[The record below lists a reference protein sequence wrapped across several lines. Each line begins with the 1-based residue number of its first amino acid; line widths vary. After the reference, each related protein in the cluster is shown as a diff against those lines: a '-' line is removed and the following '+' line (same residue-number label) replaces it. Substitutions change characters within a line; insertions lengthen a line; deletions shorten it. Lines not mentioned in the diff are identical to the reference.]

1 MIGSDFLI
9 GILFGVAAMSPLCVY
24 LWRCN
29 APLQADARVG
39 RARLAALA
47 KARAKRVVK

>member
-1 MIGSDFLI
+1 MFILGLI
-9 GILFGVAAMSPLCVY
+9 FGVAAMSPVCVY

-47 KARAKRVVK
+47 KARAKRVAK